1 MMVRFWHMGRGGALR
16 RTRIGPVFGRK
27 ELLPFLPAMLLA
39 GVWFGIDA
47 MLVIGVT
54 ALAVAWLTRPLA
66 PAADSAGGDGVTGL
80 PLRRESELLMDD
92 LLREAERT
100 GRHTACLVIGCDESE
115 RLERQ
120 LLPDEFE
127 TLLQLLADRLR
138 GAVRES
144 DRLGRLGGTRFAVM
158 LHPTQRQDLES
169 LIQLAA
175 RLQTGCE
182 EPYSVK
188 GRSLAPSVHVG
199 FCLMRRAP
207 VPTGA
212 GLIAAAEGA
221 AEEARRNGPSAIRAF
236 SSEVQHSQRSH
247 SALAAEVF
255 EALEAAQIVCH
266 FRPQLSTDT
275 GEVSGMEAVPRWLHR
290 ERGILTEAEILP
302 AIDSEGLRE
311 RLAELMFYQGFGA
324 LRSWQRVG
332 LPVST
337 LSIGISPEVLSNPK
351 MATRLKWELE
361 RFDIEPERLRLV
373 LSGGAISRF
382 DDEVIR
388 RNLVHCTALGCQLEL
403 AGLGTGE
410 VPVSAIRS
418 TGAQRV
424 RIHASFVRN
433 VDTDPDQQ
441 RLVTAIITMAEQIG
455 IETLAEGVS
464 SIGEHAMLSQLGA
477 NHVQG
482 DAIAPPMRLEETFD
496 WLERHT
502 EKLAAT
508 PRIQGS

>member
-1 MMVRFWHMGRGGALR
+1 MVRFWQMGKGGALR
-16 RTRIGPVFGRK
+16 RTRIGPVLGRK

-39 GVWFGIDA
+39 GFWFGIDA
-47 MLVIGVT
+47 MLVIGIT
-54 ALAVAWLTRPLA
+54 ALAVAWMTRPIA
-66 PAADSAGGDGVTGL
+66 PAADGAGGDGATGL
-80 PLRRESELLMDD
+80 PLRPESERLMEE

-100 GRHTACLVIGCDESE
+100 GRHTACLVIGCDEADL
-115 RLERQ
+115 LERQ
-120 LLPDEFE
+120 LLPDEYE
-127 TLLQLLADRLR
+127 TFQQLLADRLR

-158 LHPTQRQDLES
+158 LQPTQRQDLES
-169 LIQLAA
+169 LIQLAV
-175 RLQTGCE
+175 RLQAACE

-188 GRSLAPSVHVG
+188 GRNLSPTIHVG

-207 VPTGA
+207 VPSGA

-236 SSEVQHSQRSH
+236 SSEVQRGQRSR

-255 EALEAAQIVCH
+255 EALEAGHVTCH

-275 GEVSGMEAVPRWLHR
+275 GEVSGVEAVPRWLHR
-290 ERGILTEAEILP
+290 ERGVLGEEEILP
-302 AIDSEGLRE
+302 AVDSEGLRE
-311 RLAELMFYQGFGA
+311 RLAEVMFYQGFGA

-332 LPVST
+332 LRVGT
-337 LSIGISPEVLSNPK
+337 LSIGISPEVLANPK

-361 RFDIEPERLRLV
+361 RFDIDPERLRLV
-373 LSGGAISRF
+373 LNSGALSRF

-388 RNLVHCTALGCQLEL
+388 RNLSHCSAIGCRIEL

-410 VPVSAIRS
+410 IPVNAIRN
-418 TGAQRV
+418 TGAGRV

-441 RLVTAIITMAEQIG
+441 RLVTAIITLAEQIG

-464 SIGEHAMLSQLGA
+464 SIGEHAMLAQLGA

-482 DAIAPPMRLEETFD
+482 DAIAPPMRLEESFA
-496 WLERHT
+496 WLERHA

-508 PRIQGS
+508 PRLKGG

>member
-1 MMVRFWHMGRGGALR
+1 MGRFWQMGRGGAPR
-16 RTRIGPVFGRK
+16 RTRIGPIFGRK

-39 GVWFGIDA
+39 GLWFGIDA
-47 MLVIGVT
+47 MLVIGLT

-66 PAADSAGGDGVTGL
+66 PTAEGAGGDGATGL
-80 PLRRESELLMDD
+80 PLRPESEWLMDD

-100 GRHTACLVIGCDESE
+100 GRHTACLVIGCDEAAQ
-115 RLERQ
+115 LERQ
-120 LLPDEFE
+120 LLPDEYE

-144 DRLGRLGGTRFAVM
+144 DRIGRLGGTRFAVM
-158 LHPTQRQDLES
+158 LQPTQRQDLES
-169 LIQLAA
+169 LIQLAV

-182 EPYSVK
+182 EPYAVK
-188 GRSLAPSVHVG
+188 GRNLSPTIHVG

-207 VPTGA
+207 VPSGA

-221 AEEARRNGPSAIRAF
+221 ADEAQRNGPSAIRAF
-236 SSEVQHSQRSH
+236 SSEVQRSQRSR

-255 EALEAAQIVCH
+255 EALEAGQVTCH

-290 ERGILTEAEILP
+290 ERGILTEDDLLP

-311 RLAELMFYQGFGA
+311 RLAEVMFYQGFGA

-332 LPVST
+332 LPVGT

-373 LSGGAISRF
+373 LSGGTLSRF

-388 RNLVHCTALGCQLEL
+388 RNLNHCSAIGCRLEL
-403 AGLGTGE
+403 AGLGTGA
-410 VPVSAIRS
+410 VPVNAIRS
-418 TGAQRV
+418 TGATRV

-433 VDTDPDQQ
+433 VGTDPDQQ
-441 RLVTAIITMAEQIG
+441 RLVTAVISMAEQIG
-455 IETLAEGVS
+455 IETLADGVS
-464 SIGEHAMLSQLGA
+464 SIGEHAMLAQLGA

-482 DAIAPPMRLEETFD
+482 DAIAPPMRLEESFA
-496 WLERHT
+496 WLERHA

-508 PRIQGS
+508 PRLQGG